1 MNISLRDLKRHVDET
16 APPPLDVEAIV
27 ARGDARLRRR
37 RAALAAGSAS
47 LVVLAIVTSVTLT
60 GSDRRSSTPADNP
73 TPTLTDNIT
82 PSVARPL
89 TYTDDYAGEPPFWR
103 MRTIQ
108 YGDRVLRLGFDVTA
122 IDITDDGLALVAA
135 DGGIYVTDG
144 SSTEK
149 IGESTIDYGMTYSAS
164 GVKTSTSGSL
174 VAWFTPWGPD
184 RSLVVYDAHE
194 HRVLADVPRP
204 DCVPDECQVATVVG
218 DRVYYW
224 DSDVEG
230 PGLRVLDVPTEK
242 VSKTDA
248 RALSEDLRSHPRG
261 FVKGDSYD
269 TGEVVNQDINTE
281 AVFFVPRGSTL
292 ELSRVVRDSG
302 ADIDGDGEGDGPVIF
317 GYGGFDTTGRPL
329 NLQLPAGYTP
339 AENPYVLFQWLDDD
353 RFAVMAGAT
362 HDFGLSGWSG
372 YGDTLV
378 CDIAQQR
385 CTLAVPGPPGG
396 PSGVGFRLVPHLTL
410 PN

>member
-1 MNISLRDLKRHVDET
+1 MSTSLRDLKRHVDET
-16 APPPLDVEAIV
+16 APPRLDVDDIV

-37 RAALAAGSAS
+37 RAALVAGSAS
-47 LVVLAIVTSVTLT
+47 LVVLAVVTSVTLT
-60 GSDRRSSTPADNP
+60 GSNRRSNAPADNP
-73 TPTLTDNIT
+73 TPSVTQTAT
-82 PSVARPL
+82 PSTARPL
-89 TYTDDYAGEPPFWR
+89 TYTDDYAGKPPNWL

-108 YGDRVLRLGFDVTA
+108 YGDRVLRLGPDVTA
-122 IDITDDGLALVAA
+122 IDLTDDGLALVAA
-135 DGGIYVTDG
+135 DGSIYVTDG

-149 IGESTIDYGMTYSAS
+149 IGESTIEHGLAYSNS

-174 VAWFTPWGPD
+174 VAWFTPSGPD

-204 DCVPDECQVATVVG
+204 ECVPDECYLATVMG

-224 DSDVEG
+224 SDAEG
-230 PGLRVLDVPTEK
+230 RRLRVLDVPTET
-242 VSKTDA
+242 VSTTDA

-281 AVFFVPRGSTL
+281 AVFFVPRGSSL
-292 ELSRVVRDSG
+292 ELSRVVGETGTKTDCNG
-302 ADIDGDGEGDGPVIF
+302 EDDGTTAYC
-317 GYGGFDTTGRPL
+317 YGGFDTNGRRL
-329 NLQLPAGYTP
+329 DLRLPAGYTP

-372 YGDTLV
+372 YGDLLV
-378 CDIAQQR
+378 CDIARER
-385 CTLAVPGPPGG
+385 CALAVPGPTGG
-396 PSGVGFRLVPHLTL
+396 PTSGDGFRLVPHLTL